1 MREHMNRRQVA
12 ALVAGLTAGF
22 SARAAD
28 YPDRA
33 IKFIVPASAGGG
45 ADFVGRVIGPVLTQ
59 KLGQSIIIDNRAG
72 ASGTIGADITA
83 KSPPD
88 GYTFLLAQST
98 SVAIAPHLYQKLPY
112 DTLKDFVPV
121 TQLVSAP
128 NLLVVNASL
137 PVKTVKELIEYA
149 KANKDGVNFGSAGA
163 GAPSHLAGEMFNKA
177 AGVKMTHV
185 PYKGAGPALNAALS
199 GEVQVF
205 FSPIQAVTA
214 QVKAGKLRAIA
225 ITSAKHSPAAPG
237 IPTIAESGLPG
248 YDIDSWFG
256 LLAPAKTPTAI
267 VQKIYQECRAALA
280 MPDVKDR
287 FLQEGC
293 VPVGSDPATFTKF
306 IQSEYTRFA
315 KVVKDTGVKLD

>member
-1 MREHMNRRQVA
+1 MREQLNRRQVA
-12 ALVAGLTAGF
+12 VLLAGLTGL
-22 SARAAD
+22 SAKAAD

-45 ADFVGRVIGPVLTQ
+45 ADFVGRIVGPALTQ
-59 KLGQSIIIDNRAG
+59 KLGQSIIVDNRAG

-98 SVAIAPHLYQKLPY
+98 SVAIAPHLYSKLPY
-112 DTLKDFVPV
+112 DALKDLVPV

-128 NLLVVNASL
+128 NLLVVNAAV
-137 PVKTVKELIEYA
+137 PVKTVKELIAYV
-149 KANKDGVNFGSAGA
+149 KANKDAVNFSSAGA
-163 GAPSHLAGEMFNKA
+163 GAPSHLAGEMFNRA

-185 PYKGAGPALNAALS
+185 PYKGAGPALNAVLS
-199 GEVQVF
+199 NEVQVF

-225 ITSAKHSPAAPG
+225 ITSARHSPAAPG

-248 YDIDSWFG
+248 YDIDSWFA
-256 LLAPAKTPTAI
+256 LLAPAKTPAPI
-267 VQKIYQECRAALA
+267 IQKMYQACHEVLA
-280 MPDVKDR
+280 QPEVKAR
-287 FLQEGC
+287 FLAEGC
-293 VPVGSDPATFTKF
+293 EVVGSNPAAFSQF
-306 IQSEYTRFA
+306 LQSEYNRFA
-315 KVVKDTGVKLD
+315 KVVSDIGVKLD